1 MTGPVRDMG
10 AWSIHRGHPLPQQH
24 MGIQRPEVHDNVLG
38 MVSSAI
44 PPFEG
49 HFDPHAYIN
58 WELKVDKEF
67 EEYDLFEKQM
77 VFAKSNAL
85 TKDALYEWKHLCR
98 HDIVLQT

>member
-1 MTGPVRDMG
+1 MIGPVRDMG

-44 PPFEG
+44 PPVEG

-58 WELKVDKEF
+58 WELKIDAKF
-67 EEYDLFEKQM
+67 DNYDLSEYQM
-77 VFAKSNAL
+77 ILAAASAL
-85 TKDALYEWKHLCR
+85 TKYALTK
-98 HDIVLQT
+98 